1 MYLKN
6 KFFKIT
12 FFILLIAHAMNG
24 FGQRTLYIDNT
35 QTNTANDGLTIPTAF
50 PNFFRAVNAALPGD
64 TFLVLNGVGP
74 YSNSPS
80 GNPTLNMT
88 VSGTAALPITFKNYP
103 GHTPVIQIHTG
114 QYQGIYIRGSYVT
127 VDGLTVRGLNAS
139 QTVAQ
144 ALAQGGSCANPSGAL
159 EARYN
164 ANGIQVDGRTLP
176 IASKYHHITI
186 KKCTVYECGGSGI
199 QILQADYITIENNKC
214 YNNAWYSI
222 YAPSGISIYQ
232 SYNSDAS
239 TATKM
244 IIRNNICYGNR
255 MYVPW
260 PAHSC
265 QFTDGNGIIIDD
277 TKNGQ
282 NGSTLGTYNGRTLVA
297 NNIVYN
303 NGGSGIHSFAS
314 EHVDIVNN
322 TAYNNSQT
330 PEIDN
335 GEIFPQNSNDVK
347 IFNNILVP
355 LSANKVNS
363 NYSGNGT
370 NYYNYNLH
378 FGGTSTALTGANTIV
393 ADPKFTNAASADYT
407 LQGTSQAIN
416 AGIGT
421 FNGVNAPTTDI
432 INGVRPTGAGFD
444 IGAYEYGAAL
454 GLQSNLEK
462 TIFSLYPNPAKS
474 KVSINIE
481 ANSGDTIQVEL
492 VNMQG
497 QKVLSQTFIAEQQ
510 GQNVLSID
518 PQFQSGVYGVKVSI
532 GNASNTQLLIVK

>member
-6 KFFKIT
+6 NFFKVI
-12 FFILLIAHAMNG
+12 IVVMLIANTINSFA
-24 FGQRTLYIDNT
+24 QRTLYIDNT
-35 QTNTANDGLTIPTAF
+35 QTNTANDGLTEATAF
-50 PNFFRAVNAALPGD
+50 PNFFRAVNAAIPGD
-64 TFLVLNGVGP
+64 TFLVKNGVGP

-80 GNPTLNMT
+80 GNPTLNMI

-103 GHTPVIQIHTG
+103 GHTPVIQIHSG
-114 QYQGIYIRGSYVT
+114 QYQGIYIKGSYIT
-127 VDGLTVRGLNAS
+127 IDGLTIRGLNAT
-139 QTVAQ
+139 QTLTQ

-164 ANGIQVDGRTLP
+164 ANGIQVDGRGLA
-176 IASKYHHITI
+176 IANKYHHIAIKNCTI
-186 KKCTVYECGGSGI
+186 YECGGSGI

-232 SYNSDAS
+232 SYNSDSS

-244 IIRNNICYGNR
+244 IVRNNICYGNR

-322 TAYNNSQT
+322 TAYLNSQT
-330 PEIDN
+330 PEINN

-347 IFNNILVP
+347 IFNNILVAA
-355 LSANKVNS
+355 SDQRINS

-378 FGGTSTALTGANTIV
+378 FGGNSTALTGANTIV
-393 ADPKFTNAASADYT
+393 GDPKFTNPATADFT
-407 LQGTSQAIN
+407 LQASSPAIN
-416 AGIGT
+416 SGIGT
-421 FNGVNAPTTDI
+421 FNGVSAPATDF
-432 INGVRPTGAGFD
+432 INGMRPAGSGFD
-444 IGAYEYGAAL
+444 MGAYEFGASL
-454 GLQSNLEK
+454 GLKSNIEK
-462 TIFSLYPNPAKS
+462 TIFSLYPNPTKN
-474 KVSINIE
+474 KVSINVE
-481 ANSGDTIQVEL
+481 ANYGDKIQVEL
-492 VNMQG
+492 VNM
-497 QKVLSQTFIAEQQ
+497 L
-510 GQNVLSID
+510 GQNVLSNSYNADQQGPNVIAID
-518 PQFQSGVYGVKVSI
+518 PPSRAGVYGVIVTI
-532 GNASNTQLLIVK
+532 GNASTTRLLIVE